1 MRTISNDELP
11 QDWHTQ
17 TLIKSK
23 ERNRYRQMATAL
35 ERTLTRCSEIH
46 AEYESHTVAIRE
58 NSEKEGFS
66 AGFETFF
73 SEVIAMLDEYE
84 KRQQARYDAFRRNV
98 NDALESSLHDPVIV
112 ERIIHHLQEKCGHQK
127 ALRIIIPKEVP
138 LPVGADAS
146 NYQFSDDNHITIQT
160 DTDSIRFPGG
170 ALCRQWITHAE
181 NEIIPMNQDIA
192 ALIPELLQDLGN
204 QLLNLSENK
213 TIASYMQ
220 SEEEDEE

>member
-11 QDWHTQ
+11 QDWHKQ
-17 TLIKSK
+17 TLIKSS
-23 ERNRYRQMATAL
+23 ERSRYRQMAKAL

-66 AGFETFF
+66 AGFELFF
-73 SEVIAMLDEYE
+73 TQIIAMIDEYE
-84 KRQQARYDAFRRNV
+84 KCQKARFNALRN
-98 NDALESSLHDPVIV
+98 NLHDALASSLHDPVIV

-127 ALRIIIPKEVP
+127 ALRIIIPKEVA
-138 LPVGADAS
+138 LPAGADAS

-170 ALCRQWITHAE
+170 ALCRQWLAHAE
-181 NEIIPMNQDIA
+181 NEIIPLNQNIST
-192 ALIPELLQDLGN
+192 LIPELLQELGN
-204 QLLNLSENK
+204 QLLSLSENK
-213 TIASYMQ
+213 TIASYIHT
-220 SEEEDEE
+220 EEEE

>member
-11 QDWHTQ
+11 QDWHKQ
-17 TLIKSK
+17 TLIKSS

-35 ERTLTRCSEIH
+35 ERTLKHCSEIH

-58 NSEKEGFS
+58 NSEKEGFA
-66 AGFETFF
+66 AGFELFF

-84 KRQQARYDAFRRNV
+84 KCQNARFNALRN
-98 NDALESSLHDPVIV
+98 NLNNALESSLHDPVIV

-170 ALCRQWITHAE
+170 ALCRQWLTQAE
-181 NEIIPMNQDIA
+181 NKIIPMNQNIST
-192 ALIPELLQDLGN
+192 LIPELLQDLGS
-204 QLLNLSENK
+204 QLLTLSENK
-213 TIASYMQ
+213 TTATNML
-220 SEEEDEE
+220 SEEEE